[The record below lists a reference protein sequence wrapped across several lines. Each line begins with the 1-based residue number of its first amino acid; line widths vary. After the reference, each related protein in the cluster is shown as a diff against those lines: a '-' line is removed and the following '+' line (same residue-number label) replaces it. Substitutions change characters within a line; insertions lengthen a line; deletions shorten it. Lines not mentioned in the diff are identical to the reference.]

1 MFDNFSIDL
10 QSLNFS
16 TVVFRVVLSVLLS
29 GLIGMERDI
38 KHRSAGLRT
47 HMLVSLGATII
58 MITNEYI
65 YYIYPEAQIDITRMG
80 AQVVSGIG
88 FIGAGTILVTSDNRV
103 KGLTTA
109 AGLWVAAAIGM
120 AVGIG
125 YYELAILSAITVL
138 IIVTFLRPVK
148 RAIQS
153 RVEVYELTLLIFSQ
167 NGVSGFLEYTADHN
181 IRIMDI
187 DIEHSPSQDDEDDL
201 TVLFKTS
208 VDLGNDMSE
217 DEFID
222 GVKNI
227 PGIHYAVSVSD

>member
-1 MFDNFSIDL
+1 MFNNFSLDL
-10 QSLNFS
+10 QTLSFS
-16 TVVFRVVLSVLLS
+16 TVLLRVVLSILLS

-58 MITNEYI
+58 MLTNEYI
-65 YYIYPEAQIDITRMG
+65 YYAYPEGTIDITRMG

-125 YYELAILSAITVL
+125 YYELAILSTVAVL
-138 IIVTFLRPVK
+138 VVVTLLRPLK
-148 RAIQS
+148 RAIQ
-153 RVEVYELTLLIFSQ
+153 RTVEVYELTLLIYSEK
-167 NGVSGFLEYTADHN
+167 GVRDFLDYSAEKR

-187 DIEHSPSQDDEDDL
+187 DIEHRPNQEDKEAP
-201 TVLFKTS
+201 TVFFKVT
-208 VDLGNDMSE
+208 VDLGDDMSE
-217 DEFID
+217 DDFIR
-222 GVKNI
+222 GVKNL
-227 PGIHYAVSVSD
+227 PGVYYAVSVTD